1 MMDEFKKNLRESKGF
16 RVFLYLIALLICT
29 LIGGA
34 VTLRLAAD
42 GNINAMKA
50 GQGISHAFIFMVPP
64 LILYGFTRNKP
75 FQAVGFRPVANAWLL
90 LIGVVLMFVSLPVT
104 GQLMA
109 WNESMSLGSSFEVLE
124 HWLQQMEE
132 TASELTEQMLQV
144 NTFWGL
150 LGNLLVIAL
159 IPAIGEE
166 LTFRGVLQQALVRGC
181 KNVHIGIVLS
191 AAIFSFIHF
200 QFYGFLPRMFLGL
213 LLGYMFYY
221 SGSLWTSIL
230 MHFINNGTAVVV
242 SYLEYKGLTSVDA
255 DSFGSTDDLW
265 MVLLGLV
272 VTLALLWLSRKL
284 SNKRKTLAEVGF
296 TNESESI

>member
-1 MMDEFKKNLRESKGF
+1 MMNEFKKNLRESSGF
-16 RVFLYLIALLICT
+16 RVFLYLIALLIC
-29 LIGGA
+29 LLVGGA
-34 VTLRLAAD
+34 VTMLLADD
-42 GNINAMKA
+42 GNINAIKA
-50 GQGISHAFIFMVPP
+50 GQGISHALIFMVPP
-64 LILYGFTRNKP
+64 LILYGFTRFKP
-75 FQAVGFRPVANAWLL
+75 FQAIGFRPVTNAWLL

-104 GQLMA
+104 GQLMV
-109 WNESMSLGSSFEVLE
+109 WNESMSLGPSFEVLE

-132 TASELTEQMLQV
+132 TASKLTEQLLQV

-166 LTFRGVLQQALVRGC
+166 LTFRGVLQQSLVRRC
-181 KNVHIGIVLS
+181 KNVHVGIVLS

-242 SYLEYKGLTSVDA
+242 AYLGYHGTTQVDA
-255 DSFGSTDDLW
+255 DSFGTTDQVW
-265 MVLLGLV
+265 MILLSLV
-272 VTLALLWLSRKL
+272 VTIALLWLSRRL
-284 SNKRKTLAEVGF
+284 SNKAVPQGQQVL
-296 TNESESI
+296 